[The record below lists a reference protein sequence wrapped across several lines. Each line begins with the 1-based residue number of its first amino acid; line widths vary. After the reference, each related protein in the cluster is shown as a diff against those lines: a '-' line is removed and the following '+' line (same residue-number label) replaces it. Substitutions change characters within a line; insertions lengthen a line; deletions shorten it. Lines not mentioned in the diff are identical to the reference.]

1 MPQDKGQCLW
11 KDHCPL
17 LEANSILIEILML
30 EKSAISL
37 PPRTPRILC
46 ALRGGHQ
53 SIRGKR
59 EKGTHGDSP
68 CNPVRWDVFL
78 HQQKSLHKVCCYK
91 SESWSSYWGLQ
102 GTMPSGPGVLT
113 FRGNNTGSFSQ
124 PPLHVHTGDLPPPV
138 VQPHHLHPPQVWLN
152 SRDWWRRAHKPHDR
166 LPRPKIIELP
176 GCLQWWTQVIETGW
190 IVCFYCISG
199 CGSSF

>member
-46 ALRGGHQ
+46 ALRGGHR

-91 SESWSSYWGLQ
+91 SESWSSYWGSKGQCLLDRVSSLSEETTRVLFLSPLSTCTP
-102 GTMPSGPGVLT
+102 GTS
-113 FRGNNTGSFSQ
+113 
-124 PPLHVHTGDLPPPV
+124 
-138 VQPHHLHPPQVWLN
+138 PHQWSSPTI
-152 SRDWWRRAHKPHDR
+152 ST
-166 LPRPKIIELP
+166 LPRSD
-176 GCLQWWTQVIETGW
+176 WTAGIDGEGHINRTTDFQGQR
-190 IVCFYCISG
+190 
-199 CGSSF
+199 